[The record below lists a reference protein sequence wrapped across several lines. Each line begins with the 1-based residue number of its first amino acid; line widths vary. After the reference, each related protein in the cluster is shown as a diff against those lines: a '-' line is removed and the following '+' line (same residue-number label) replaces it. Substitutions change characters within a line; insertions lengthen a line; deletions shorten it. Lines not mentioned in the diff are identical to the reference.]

1 MTVGPWPAVCWV
13 VKAWQPNAGGFH
25 SLAATRK
32 THFSGGEP
40 MTEKKDET
48 VYDRIRREEREK
60 QEAEKERQRRVDQ
73 WANQDNPVQDVWNR
87 GGQR

>member
-1 MTVGPWPAVCWV
+1 MSEG
-13 VKAWQPNAGGFH
+13 
-25 SLAATRK
+25 
-32 THFSGGEP
+32 
-40 MTEKKDET
+40 EKKDET
-48 VYDRIRREEREK
+48 VFDRIRREEREK

>member
-1 MTVGPWPAVCWV
+1 
-13 VKAWQPNAGGFH
+13 
-25 SLAATRK
+25 
-32 THFSGGEP
+32 

-48 VYDRIRREEREK
+48 IYDRIRREEREK

-73 WANQDNPVQDVWNR
+73 WAKQDNPQSVQDVWNR